1 MTTEKMNV
9 HKALAELKILDD
21 RIVKAI
27 NSVEAC
33 ISNKHSNTKVKGVDI
48 KVYTGV
54 MKSSY
59 DKATDLIKRREA
71 IKRAVVL
78 SNAVTKVTI
87 ADKEY
92 TVAEDIEMKNHGMD
106 FKKLLKQKIKK
117 QYDAAMA
124 QIITENGKLEDKAE
138 NYVVGLYGSKEG
150 KTSTEEFTKTREA
163 YIEAQTM
170 ELVDPI
176 GVLKEMEDLE
186 TEIAEFTAEV
196 DAALSVSNSLTEIE
210 ITY

>member
-21 RIVKAI
+21 RIIKAI

-59 DKATDLIKRREA
+59 DKATDLIKRRES

-78 SNAVTKVTI
+78 SNAVTKVTV

-92 TVAEDIEMKNHGMD
+92 TVAEAIEMKNHGMD

>member
-78 SNAVTKVTI
+78 SNAVTKVTV

-92 TVAEDIEMKNHGMD
+92 TVAEAIEMKNHGMD
-106 FKKLLKQKIKK
+106 FKELLKQKIKK

>member
-78 SNAVTKVTI
+78 SNAVTKVTV

-92 TVAEDIEMKNHGMD
+92 TVAEAIEMKNHGMD

-176 GVLKEMEDLE
+176 GVLKKWR
-186 TEIAEFTAEV
+186 I
-196 DAALSVSNSLTEIE
+196 
-210 ITY
+210 

>member
-21 RIVKAI
+21 RIIKAI

-78 SNAVTKVTI
+78 SNAVTKVTV

-92 TVAEDIEMKNHGMD
+92 TVAEAIEMKNHGMD
-106 FKKLLKQKIKK
+106 FKELLKQKIKK

>member
-1 MTTEKMNV
+1 MNV

-78 SNAVTKVTI
+78 SNAVTKVTV

-92 TVAEDIEMKNHGMD
+92 TVAEAIEMKNHGMD
-106 FKKLLKQKIKK
+106 FKELLKQKIKK

-124 QIITENGKLEDKAE
+124 QIITENGRLEDKAE

>member
-21 RIVKAI
+21 RIIKAI

-78 SNAVTKVTI
+78 SNAVTKVTV

-92 TVAEDIEMKNHGMD
+92 TVAEAIETKNHGMD

>member
-21 RIVKAI
+21 RIIKAI

-78 SNAVTKVTI
+78 SNTVTKVTV

-92 TVAEDIEMKNHGMD
+92 TVAESIEMKNHGMD

>member
-27 NSVEAC
+27 NNVEVCLA
-33 ISNKHSNTKVKGVDI
+33 NKHSNTKIKGVDI
-48 KVYTGV
+48 EVYTTI

-59 DKATDLIKRREA
+59 DKASDLIKRREA

-92 TVAEDIEMKNHGMD
+92 TVAEAIEMKNHGMD
-106 FKKLLKQKIKK
+106 FKKLLRQQMKK
-117 QYDAAMA
+117 QYDIAMA
-124 QIITENGKLEDKAE
+124 QITTKNIELEDKAE
-138 NYVVGLYGSKEG
+138 AYVIGLYGNKES
-150 KTSTEEFTKTREA
+150 KTSNDEFTKTREA

-170 ELVDPI
+170 ELVDPV
-176 GVLKEMEDLE
+176 GVLKAMEDLE
-186 TEIAEFTAEV
+186 TEIAEFSAEV

>member
-78 SNAVTKVTI
+78 SNAVTKVTV

-92 TVAEDIEMKNHGMD
+92 TVAEAIEMENHGMD

-117 QYDAAMA
+117 QYDAAMS

>member
-1 MTTEKMNV
+1 MEWTS
-9 HKALAELKILDD
+9 
-21 RIVKAI
+21 R
-27 NSVEAC
+27 
-33 ISNKHSNTKVKGVDI
+33 
-48 KVYTGV
+48 
-54 MKSSY
+54 
-59 DKATDLIKRREA
+59 
-71 IKRAVVL
+71 
-78 SNAVTKVTI
+78 
-87 ADKEY
+87 
-92 TVAEDIEMKNHGMD
+92 
-106 FKKLLKQKIKK
+106 KLLKQKIKK

>member
-1 MTTEKMNV
+1 
-9 HKALAELKILDD
+9 
-21 RIVKAI
+21 
-27 NSVEAC
+27 
-33 ISNKHSNTKVKGVDI
+33 
-48 KVYTGV
+48 

-78 SNAVTKVTI
+78 SNAVTKVTV

-92 TVAEDIEMKNHGMD
+92 TVAEAIEMKNHGMD

-138 NYVVGLYGSKEG
+138 NYVVGL
-150 KTSTEEFTKTREA
+150 
-163 YIEAQTM
+163 
-170 ELVDPI
+170 
-176 GVLKEMEDLE
+176 
-186 TEIAEFTAEV
+186 
-196 DAALSVSNSLTEIE
+196 
-210 ITY
+210 

>member
-1 MTTEKMNV
+1 M
-9 HKALAELKILDD
+9 LA
-21 RIVKAI
+21 
-27 NSVEAC
+27 S
-33 ISNKHSNTKVKGVDI
+33 
-48 KVYTGV
+48 
-54 MKSSY
+54 
-59 DKATDLIKRREA
+59 DLIKSYESFCPPELSMEGD
-71 IKRAVVL
+71 VVGL
-78 SNAVTKVTI
+78 QIGSL
-87 ADKEY
+87 DKEIQKVMVTLDVREN
-92 TVAEDIEMKNHGMD
+92 TVAEAIEMKNHGMD

>member
-21 RIVKAI
+21 RIIKAI

-78 SNAVTKVTI
+78 SNAVTKVTV

-92 TVAEDIEMKNHGMD
+92 TVAEAIKMKNHGMD

>member
-78 SNAVTKVTI
+78 SNAVTKVTV

-92 TVAEDIEMKNHGMD
+92 TVAEAIETKNHGMD

>member
-59 DKATDLIKRREA
+59 DKATYLIKRREA

-78 SNAVTKVTI
+78 SNAVTKVTV

-92 TVAEDIEMKNHGMD
+92 TVAEAIEMKNHGMD
-106 FKKLLKQKIKK
+106 FKNLLKQKIKK
-117 QYDAAMA
+117 QYDAAMT

>member
-59 DKATDLIKRREA
+59 DKATDLIKRREV

-78 SNAVTKVTI
+78 SNAVTKVTV

-92 TVAEDIEMKNHGMD
+92 TVAEAIEMKNHGMD
-106 FKKLLKQKIKK
+106 FKKIKK

>member
-1 MTTEKMNV
+1 MVKETMNI
-9 HKALAELKILDD
+9 HQALSELMVLGS
-21 RIVKAI
+21 RIDKTVRETNYCVA
-27 NSVEAC
+27 
-33 ISNKHSNTKVKGVDI
+33 NKHSNVKIAGVAI
-48 KVYTGV
+48 QSYEET
-54 MKSSY
+54 MKSNSQKV
-59 DKATDLIKRREA
+59 DDLVKRA
-71 IKRAVVL
+71 SVIKRAVVL
-78 SNAVTKVTI
+78 SNATTIVTI
-87 ADKEY
+87 AGQEY
-92 TVAEDIEMKNHGMD
+92 TVAEAIEMKNHGMD